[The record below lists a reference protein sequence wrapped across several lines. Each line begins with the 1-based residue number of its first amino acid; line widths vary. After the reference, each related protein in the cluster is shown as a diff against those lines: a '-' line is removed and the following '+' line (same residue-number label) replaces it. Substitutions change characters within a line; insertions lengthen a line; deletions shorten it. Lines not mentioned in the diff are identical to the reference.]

1 MRKYTIVTESG
12 SDLSDEIVKKHHIQM
27 LPMHV
32 LLGDKGYPDG
42 AISIEELCGYYEKT
56 GKVPT
61 TSAVNPDE
69 YRKALEKIRAEDPD
83 TIIIH
88 ISYSS
93 LLSSTFQN
101 SMIADEGMSNVYHI
115 DALNVSAG
123 LGLVVIKTIQL
134 IEKTP
139 DIAPEDLVELVK
151 KYANSTK
158 FSFIPGNLDYL
169 RAGGR
174 VSNAQY
180 LGAIVLRLKPLIEVS
195 EGKLLSTKKY
205 RGSLKRIVKQ
215 MINDFFAEFHNVDKS
230 QICVVYV
237 YEMDKEIK
245 EDIEKYA
252 QELGIEEII
261 WLKAGA
267 VITSH
272 SGPGGIGIAGIEK
285 TTTL

>member
-1 MRKYTIVTESG
+1 MTKYTIVTESG
-12 SDLSDEIVKKHHIQM
+12 SDLSNDIVEQHNIQV

-32 LLGDKGYPDG
+32 LIGDKDYPDG
-42 AISIEELCGYYEKT
+42 AISIEELCGYYDET

-69 YRKALEKIRAEDPD
+69 YRKTFEKIRAENPN

-93 LLSSTFQN
+93 HLSSTFQN
-101 SMIADEGMSNVYHI
+101 SIIADEGMNDVYHI

-123 LGLVVIKTIQL
+123 LALIVIKTIQL
-134 IEKTP
+134 IEKNP

-151 KYANSTK
+151 GYATSTK

-180 LGAIVLRLKPLIEVS
+180 LGAKMLKIKPLIEVS
-195 EGKLLSTKKY
+195 DGKLLSTKKY
-205 RGSLKRIVKQ
+205 RGSSKRIVKQ
-215 MINDFFAEFHNVDKS
+215 MIKDFFLEFNMDKKE
-230 QICVVYV
+230 ICIIYV
-237 YEMDKEIK
+237 YEMDKDIK
-245 EDIEKYA
+245 EDIENYVR
-252 QELGIEEII
+252 ELGVKEIV
-261 WLKAGA
+261 WLKAGG
-267 VITSH
+267 VITTH
-272 SGPGGIGIAGIEK
+272 SGPGGVGIAGIEK
-285 TTTL
+285 TTAS